1 MNFDQLFKRTLTVT
15 LIVAVGAFITVF
27 LLNDWFHKSFIT
39 GLGMSSP
46 LSDALGSV
54 LMIMVAYAAQNAVSK
69 AFYRDTTFGL
79 ASDDKKIHEKIGSV
93 EAVGEEVAKELTAV
107 RAYNDVLRGQL
118 NDIVK
123 ETEKAAFDIA
133 SRLQSIDNVV
143 TNLDRFVENTASAAE
158 EISANS
164 QQEID
169 GNQALIQKMETYIR
183 RRIDETAEDKNRI
196 EHVVKEAQGLGTLVQ
211 LIRNIS
217 SQTNLLALNAAIE
230 AARAGEAGRGFAV
243 VADEVRK
250 LSAES
255 DKAVS
260 QINDGINGV
269 ANSIR
274 QQFEDKLAHS
284 NTSAEQSAL
293 EEFSTQLTNLGQG
306 YQTLLAHDQSVL
318 VNVKESSG
326 ELGRMFMDVLA
337 SVQFQDITRQQI
349 EQVQKGMNKLD
360 EHCENL
366 SKRILASEG
375 DNFQYA
381 PLKEHLDELYKSYVM
396 DTQRTSHQQALHQT
410 PSARSSGKS
419 APASAKIELF

>member
-1 MNFDQLFKRTLTVT
+1 MNFDQLFKRTLIAT
-15 LIVAVGAFITVF
+15 LVVAAGTFITVY
-27 LLNDWFHKSFIT
+27 LLNDWFHRVFIQGIGIDT
-39 GLGMSSP
+39 P

-54 LMIMVAYAAQNAVSK
+54 IIIIVAIAAQHMVSK
-69 AFYRDTTFGL
+69 AFYRDVIFGIAHDAKQML
-79 ASDDKKIHEKIGSV
+79 TKIIEV
-93 EAVGEEVAKELTAV
+93 ELVNEEVAKELTAV

-118 NDIVK
+118 NDITK
-123 ETEKAAFDIA
+123 ETEKAAFDITE
-133 SRLQSIDNVV
+133 RLLTIDTVV
-143 TNLDRFVENTASAAE
+143 TKIDQYVANTASEAEQIAAH
-158 EISANS
+158 S
-164 QQEID
+164 QQEIS
-169 GNQALIQKMETYIR
+169 GNQTLIMKMATYIR

-260 QINDGINGV
+260 QINDGINDV

-274 QQFEDKLAHS
+274 KQFEDKLEHS
-284 NTSAEQSAL
+284 NVGAEQDAL
-293 EEFSTQLTNLGQG
+293 KEFSTQLSNLGEG
-306 YQTLLAHDQSVL
+306 YQTLLEHDRSVL
-318 VNVKESSG
+318 INVKESSG

-366 SKRILASEG
+366 SKRLLAVEE
-375 DNFQYA
+375 DNFQYT

-396 DTQRTSHQQALHQT
+396 DTQRVSHQQALKQS
-410 PSARSSGKS
+410 PGKS